1 MSALF
6 KEMRED
12 ANEIRRGAIAERD
25 ELEAKMEQR
34 LQQQRAEHRAE
45 MDQLRAE
52 LVKQKELVSAEQ
64 LVALQARLE
73 SLHSAQLLTDDELF
87 ALEDLCADFLEMQTA
102 AGGVLTPEVAHSSP
116 ASAAARLAKL
126 VGVSEGLASDAAFAR
141 QARRKF
147 V

>member
-6 KEMRED
+6 REMRDD
-12 ANEIRRGAIAERD
+12 AKQE
-25 ELEAKMEQR
+25 
-34 LQQQRAEHRAE
+34 RAEHKAEMQEMRAE
-45 MDQLRAE
+45 MEKMRAD
-52 LVKQKELVSAEQ
+52 LAPAPPRDVVSPEQ
-64 LVALQARLE
+64 LAALQARLE
-73 SLHSAQLLTDDELF
+73 RLHAAQLLADEELF

-126 VGVSEGLASDAAFAR
+126 VGVSEGLASDAGFAR

>member
-6 KEMRED
+6 REMRDD
-12 ANEIRRGAIAERD
+12 AKQE
-25 ELEAKMEQR
+25 
-34 LQQQRAEHRAE
+34 RAEHKAEMQEMRAE
-45 MDQLRAE
+45 MEKMRAD
-52 LVKQKELVSAEQ
+52 LAPAPPRDVVSPEQ
-64 LVALQARLE
+64 LAALQARLE
-73 SLHSAQLLTDDELF
+73 RLHSAQLLADEELF
-87 ALEDLCADFLEMQTA
+87 ALEDLCADYLEMQTA